1 MRAVL
6 HLSVFAIGVRTL
18 TVSITGVCPAQP
30 TPVVV
35 PSSYSLH
42 DAASAGDVGAVE
54 LLLTAGLS
62 TDTRNDRS
70 STPLHLACAFGHDEV
85 AAVLLG
91 RGASANAPNQEGN
104 TPLHAA
110 VGAGQLPC
118 VQLLLS
124 HGADADAT
132 SNAGTQPLRSAV
144 HRGDAA
150 MVDAFVLAGAE
161 LDEDTAQAAFWVAV
175 QRLEAEADGEPLP
188 KEVPALLQ
196 HVFAADM
203 QQLLQ
208 REKQVQNVTY
218 PNAYPNPNP
227 NPNPDPHP

>member
-1 MRAVL
+1 MRALLQVL
-6 HLSVFAIGVRTL
+6 FAAVGARALTVVTAGVR
-18 TVSITGVCPAQP
+18 PAQP
-30 TPVVV
+30 TPAV

-42 DAASAGDVGAVE
+42 DAAAAGDASAVE

-62 TDTRNDRS
+62 ADTRNERS

-85 AAVLLG
+85 AGVLLG
-91 RGASANAPNQEGN
+91 RGASADAPNQEGN

-132 SNAGTQPLRSAV
+132 SHAGAQPLRSAV

-150 MVDAFVLAGAE
+150 MVSAFLATGAE
-161 LDEDTAQAAFWVAV
+161 LDEATAQAAFWVAV
-175 QRLEAEADGEPLP
+175 QRLEAAAEGAPLP
-188 KEVPALLQ
+188 EEVPLLLQ
-196 HVFAADM
+196 HVFAADL
-203 QQLLQ
+203 QQLLR
-208 REKQVQNVTY
+208 REKQVAGARLVRGRVE
-218 PNAYPNPNP
+218 ARGG
-227 NPNPDPHP
+227 